1 MFFIKFLRRFI
12 SLVLVIILLW
22 TGTIPNYGQIAAANA
37 QTINNQEVVT
47 QQQLQT
53 SNSWYEID
61 KDLAKAVRNAYNTT
75 EDYAIN
81 ELNNWEDEL
90 LKKVDD
96 QFLNWYFSYGNQKL
110 MDFGVPFAW
119 AAFTVDSVLK
129 VLRKEDE
136 KDLNA
141 EEIIKNR
148 MIEDFNHKFQEL
160 VLNDEAEKNL
170 KLIVENI
177 GRNYASS
184 LGIKFAQVKYY
195 YKIDNYEWEKHL
207 NQISQLIYNT
217 GNNEST
223 LEAESF
229 NSNLFTKTFVA
240 TTTTISLKLAANFAS
255 KTVSK
260 IALKTGSKIAAETI
274 LSTATKLIEPIL
286 IVGFLAWDVWD
297 YNQMV
302 AKSQPELR
310 ENISD
315 YLNEVK
321 QPIIEAITDTIRNVE
336 RKFLDA
342 IESQSIQY

>member
-1 MFFIKFLRRFI
+1 LGCVYSRF
-12 SLVLVIILLW
+12 S
-22 TGTIPNYGQIAAANA
+22 
-37 QTINNQEVVT
+37 
-47 QQQLQT
+47 
-53 SNSWYEID
+53 
-61 KDLAKAVRNAYNTT
+61 
-75 EDYAIN
+75 
-81 ELNNWEDEL
+81 
-90 LKKVDD
+90 
-96 QFLNWYFSYGNQKL
+96 F
-110 MDFGVPFAW
+110 
-119 AAFTVDSVLK
+119 
-129 VLRKEDE
+129 
-136 KDLNA
+136 
-141 EEIIKNR
+141 
-148 MIEDFNHKFQEL
+148 EDFNHKFQEL